1 MLSVDL
7 TFPVTFSG
15 GKGFFHKMYMN
26 VMQTRTLNDRSVL
39 RLVQIALA
47 EDIGAG
53 DITSEALIG
62 QDDMGRATLLAK
74 QSGIVAGTVV
84 AGLVFGEVDRALT
97 CEWDVTEGERI
108 ERGHVLGHVHG
119 SLRSILTAERT
130 ALNFLQRM
138 SGVATLTRRYV
149 DEVSGTGATILDT
162 RKTIPGWRIID
173 KYAVTMGGGMNHRMG
188 LDDMIMIKDN
198 HIAAHGS
205 IAGAIGAVNRYL
217 SDREIDSMPVVVE
230 TKNLN
235 EVSETLSCEGVTRIM
250 FDNFPVELMAEAVV
264 LVDNRCATEAS
275 GGITFD
281 TIRQVAATGVNYISI
296 GALTHSA
303 TALDISLD
311 LPV

>member
-1 MLSVDL
+1 
-7 TFPVTFSG
+7 
-15 GKGFFHKMYMN
+15 MYKN

-47 EDIGAG
+47 EDIGTG

-62 QDDMGRATLLAK
+62 PDDTGRATLLAK
-74 QSGIVAGTVV
+74 QSGIIAGTVI
-84 AGLVFGEVDRALT
+84 AGLVFGEVDRSLT
-97 CEWDVTEGERI
+97 CEWEVGEGDRV

-138 SGVATLTRRYV
+138 SGVATMTRRYV
-149 DEVSGTGATILDT
+149 DEVAGTGATIIDT

-173 KYAVTMGGGMNHRMG
+173 KYAVTTGGGMNHRMG
-188 LDDMIMIKDN
+188 LDDMILIKDN

-205 IAGAIGAVNRYL
+205 IAGAIAAVNRYL
-217 SDREIDSMPVVVE
+217 KEREIDSMPVVVE

-250 FDNFPVELMAEAVV
+250 FDNFPVELMSEAVV

-275 GGITFD
+275 GGITLD
-281 TIRQVAATGVNYISI
+281 TIRQVASTGVNYISI

-303 TALDISLD
+303 PALDISLD

>member
-1 MLSVDL
+1 MLSVHL
-7 TFPVTFSG
+7 AVPVTFSG
-15 GKGFFHKMYMN
+15 GKGFFHNMYFN
-26 VMQTRTLNDRSVL
+26 VMQSRTLNDRSVL

-74 QSGIVAGTVV
+74 QSGVVAGTVV
-84 AGLVFGEVDRALT
+84 AGLVFGEVDRSLT
-97 CEWDVTEGERI
+97 CEWEVSEGERV

-138 SGVATLTRRYV
+138 SGIATLTRRFV
-149 DEVSGTGATILDT
+149 DEVVGTGATILDT

-173 KYAVTMGGGMNHRMG
+173 KYSVTIGGGMNHRMG

-205 IAGAIGAVNRYL
+205 IAGAIGAVRRYL
-217 SDREIDSMPVVVE
+217 DDREIESMPVVVE

-250 FDNFPVELMAEAVV
+250 FDNFPVELLSEAVV
-264 LVDNRCATEAS
+264 LVDNRIATEAS

-281 TIRQVAATGVNYISI
+281 TIRQVASTGVNYISI

-303 TALDISLD
+303 PALDISLD
-311 LPV
+311 LAV

>member
-1 MLSVDL
+1 L
-7 TFPVTFSG
+7 TFSG
-15 GKGFFHKMYMN
+15 WKGFFHNMYMN
-26 VMQTRTLNDRSVL
+26 VMSTRTLNDRSVL

-53 DITSEALIG
+53 DFTSEALIG

-74 QSGIVAGTVV
+74 QSGIVAGTVI
-84 AGLVFGEVDRALT
+84 AGLVFGEVDRSLT
-97 CEWDVTEGERI
+97 CEWDVAEGERV
-108 ERGHVLGHVHG
+108 ERGHVLGHIHG

-130 ALNFLQRM
+130 ALNFIQRM
-138 SGVATLTRRYV
+138 SGIATLTRRYV
-149 DEVSGTGATILDT
+149 DEVAGTGATILDT

-173 KYAVTMGGGMNHRMG
+173 KYAVTMGGGVNHRMG

-205 IAGAIGAVNRYL
+205 IAGAIAAVRRYL
-217 SDREIDSMPVVVE
+217 NERGIESMPVVVE

-250 FDNFPVELMAEAVV
+250 FDNFPVELMSEAVV
-264 LVDNRCATEAS
+264 LVDSRCATEAS

-281 TIRQVAATGVNYISI
+281 TIRQVASTGVNYISI
-296 GALTHSA
+296 GALTHSVP
-303 TALDISLD
+303 ALDISLD
-311 LPV
+311 LAA

>member
-1 MLSVDL
+1 L
-7 TFPVTFSG
+7 TFSG
-15 GKGFFHKMYMN
+15 WKGFFHNMYMN
-26 VMQTRTLNDRSVL
+26 VMQSRILNDRSIL

-84 AGLVFGEVDRALT
+84 AGLVFGEVDRSLT
-97 CEWDVTEGERI
+97 CEWDVAEGERV

-130 ALNFLQRM
+130 ALNFMQRM
-138 SGVATLTRRYV
+138 SGVASLTRRFV
-149 DEVSGTGATILDT
+149 DAVAGTGATILDT

-173 KYAVTMGGGMNHRMG
+173 KYAVTVGGGVNHRMG
-188 LDDMIMIKDN
+188 LDDMILIKDN

-205 IAGAIGAVNRYL
+205 IAGAIAAVRRYL
-217 SDREIDSMPVVVE
+217 AEREIDSMPVVVE
-230 TKNLN
+230 TKNLK

-250 FDNFPVELMAEAVV
+250 FDNFPVELMSEAVV

-275 GGITFD
+275 GGITID
-281 TIRQVAATGVNYISI
+281 TIRQVASTGVNYISI

-311 LPV
+311 LAV